1 MWHILDAKVLS
12 VAKSAHLEIE
22 CDERAVL
29 DGVQQAGPFVFNIAA
44 CQLDNGQVADVT
56 HCFFFSFF
64 GDKISKQI

>member
-29 DGVQQAGPFVFNIAA
+29 NGVQQARPIVFNIAA
-44 CQLDNGQVADVT
+44 GQLDNGQVADVT
-56 HCFFFSFF
+56 YYFFLLLF
-64 GDKISKQI
+64 